1 MGACAWCLPLDEP
14 RCQHG
19 SLHFTVQC
27 IGVVCDFTYLVRWHL
42 CLGVLVYVLWVKR
55 EALHGNAALWPCI
68 SSLDFVRCGEKMTCG
83 YGDHALWQYRPPCQ
97 ITALAAASL
106 LLPHARH
113 PLPHPSCV
121 APLLP
126 AARMF

>member
-55 EALHGNAALWPCI
+55 EALHGKC
-68 SSLDFVRCGEKMTCG
+68 R
-83 YGDHALWQYRPPCQ
+83 
-97 ITALAAASL
+97 ALAVYIVTRFRTL
-106 LLPHARH
+106 WRKDDVWLR
-113 PLPHPSCV
+113 
-121 APLLP
+121 
-126 AARMF
+126 